1 MSYANL
7 IANKHQSRQVL
18 KKILEDGAPNDQIT
32 NGEKI
37 DEVVDEFNDKDEN
50 YSSQTH
56 KKG

>member
-18 KKILEDGAPNDQIT
+18 KKILEDGVPNDQIT
-32 NGEKI
+32 SGEKI
-37 DEVVDEFNDKDEN
+37 DEVADEFNDKDEN
-50 YSSQTH
+50 YSAQTH